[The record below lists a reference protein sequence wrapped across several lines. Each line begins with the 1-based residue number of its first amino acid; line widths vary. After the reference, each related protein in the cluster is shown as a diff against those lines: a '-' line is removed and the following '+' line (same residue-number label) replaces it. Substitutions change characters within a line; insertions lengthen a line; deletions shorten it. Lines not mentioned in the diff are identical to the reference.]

1 MDNYNPIKLTHEYMR
16 LQSGDIRL
24 RSIRQACVYAQK
36 AGDTEN
42 AIKFHHDYIKESVF
56 SGDRY
61 RALIDF
67 PQYLALL
74 DKDVQIKE
82 KHAWQTL
89 WMFKWILEA
98 AYEFYQIPK
107 KQVYRWFE
115 EFRSESLRNGHSLK
129 AYYDKKSIF
138 DKFCDPAKARIDYL
152 NYLKCPSD
160 SLSDGDASDL
170 DTIIQNE
177 LMFGNYNK
185 ADITARKIFDE
196 NMSTEE
202 IPAKTYSYFL
212 EYHMARGEL
221 AEADKYVRLL
231 IPYCIGSRFRLEQ
244 TGFILCYFSLTDVEE
259 GLDFYKKQYHLR
271 VNSKNPYLCFCFDNG
286 AARIFRSA
294 SSTNKL
300 VSDYANG
307 FTSFDQAADYYMN
320 NCRKSAELFDL
331 RNESSYFMSRCN
343 FEGRYGNV

>member
-1 MDNYNPIKLTHEYMR
+1 MDNYNPIKLAHEYMQ
-16 LQSGDIRL
+16 LQSGDTRL
-24 RSIRQACVYAQK
+24 RAIRQACVSAEK
-36 AGDTEN
+36 AGDIEN
-42 AIKFHHDYIKESVF
+42 ALKFHHDYIRESVF

-74 DKDVQIKE
+74 EKDARLKE

-98 AYEFYQIPK
+98 SYEFYQIPK
-107 KQVYRWFE
+107 KQVNRWFT
-115 EFRSESLRNGHSLK
+115 EFRSESVRNGHSLR

-138 DKFCDPAKARIDYL
+138 DKFCDGAKARIDYM
-152 NYLKCPSD
+152 NFLKCPSD

-170 DTIIQNE
+170 DTIVHNE
-177 LMFGNYNK
+177 LLSGNIEK
-185 ADITARKIFDE
+185 AEKTADRIFE
-196 NMSTEE
+196 EHMTTEE

-212 EYHMARGEL
+212 EYHMAHGEL
-221 AEADKYVRLL
+221 NNAEKYARLL

-244 TGFILCYFSLTDVEE
+244 TGFILCYFSLTDIEE
-259 GLDFYKKQYHLR
+259 GLNFYKKQHFLR

-286 AARIFRSA
+286 AARLFRSA
-294 SSTNKL
+294 ALSGMDT
-300 VSDYANG
+300 SDLISG
-307 FTSFDQAADYYMN
+307 FTSYQQAADYYMN
-320 NCRKSAELFDL
+320 NCIKSAELFDL
-331 RNESSYFMSRCN
+331 RNESNYFTSRCN